1 MFNEMQPLLAVIEK
15 NERNYDLEKIK
26 RLVDTIGK
34 DMKADER
41 KVTSEYYGYNMQE
54 IKIRLWWD

>member
-1 MFNEMQPLLAVIEK
+1 MTEEK
-15 NERNYDLEKIK
+15 IVKEETKDDLEKIK